1 MPTNPTTRPT
11 RPATPPNGP
20 RPGRR
25 ACWRAGLLAAGLAT
39 AAGLMASGPA
49 AALGGVSTTTGRQVP
64 ARPDA
69 PSVTTP
75 SDPRGIYV
83 LHCAGCHGFEG
94 RGAPQAYVPDLTLM
108 GQWLP
113 VAGGRAYLI
122 KVPGVMGSGLGDA
135 QVAAVTNWLLATL
148 ARGSVPAGHRP
159 YDAAEVARARQQPY
173 TDVAAERQR
182 LIGVAQAAGLTIV
195 P

>member
-1 MPTNPTTRPT
+1 VARLI
-11 RPATPPNGP
+11 A
-20 RPGRR
+20 
-25 ACWRAGLLAAGLAT
+25 LAT
-39 AAGLMASGPA
+39 IGVLTAGFAQ
-49 AALGGVSTTTGRQVP
+49 ALGGVSTTTGRQVH

-75 SDPRGIYV
+75 RDARGVYV
-83 LHCAGCHGFEG
+83 LHCAGCHGFDG
-94 RGAPQAYVPDLTLM
+94 RGAPHAYVPDLTLM

-122 KVPGVMGSGLGDA
+122 KVPGVMGSGLDDA
-135 QVAAVTNWLLATL
+135 QVAAVTNWLMATL

-159 YDAAEVARARQQPY
+159 YDAAEVARARQQPF
-173 TDVAAERQR
+173 TDIAAERQR
-182 LIGVAQAAGLTIV
+182 LIGVALAAGLAVV